1 MSSSTLNATPPAMNM
16 GNVDNPSPRR
26 HKNTRYIENND
37 DASVS
42 PESPLSQKT
51 TTVLL
56 PSSGMSSTA
65 TTDSEIDPLSDD
77 IINLFD
83 SLSGVG
89 DEFERDIIIARV
101 EAAENKITKYYG
113 RSTRNFSLGKA
124 SYVGQMEGGKKH
136 GFGTYTYTSG
146 SNYVG
151 QYKRGYQ
158 HGFGIMTEADGTIYY
173 SGEWEN
179 NNPKNILMKEEE
191 KKTKKK
197 KK

>member
-16 GNVDNPSPRR
+16 GNVESPR
-26 HKNTRYIENND
+26 HKNARYIENND
-37 DASVS
+37 NASVS
-42 PESPLSQKT
+42 PDSLLSDQKT
-51 TTVLL
+51 TAVLL

-151 QYKRGYQ
+151 QYKNGSQ
-158 HGFGIMTEADGTIYY
+158 HGKGIMTEADGTIYY

-191 KKTKKK
+191 KKTTKKK